1 MDEAKMSRRC
11 EDEIAAAREGAA
23 AQRHRQEQLDRRPK
37 VALLVDTDSWA
48 FWNIA
53 QQLCRHLGGRFEFR
67 VIPTAVIG
75 NVVQAF
81 LAARDCDVVHVFWRE
96 YLRQLEY
103 PYCRTYVEYLG
114 GRYDE
119 FLRSVVK
126 RPVVSTAIY
135 DHLWLDEDALAQRQA
150 VYRELADAYYVCS
163 PRLDAIY
170 RRIASYPDPLMVLE
184 DGVDLGLFFP
194 QNLGRLDDPGSRE
207 VVVGWTGNSNW
218 SAELGEFKGVRTI
231 LEPAV
236 ERIRAQGVRARLEL
250 ADCAHAAPIPHQ
262 RMVDYYAK
270 IDLYVCTSSME
281 GTPNPVLEAMA
292 CGVPVI
298 STDVGVVPQ
307 AFGPRQAEFILKERS
322 VDGLVRALRKLCA
335 EPRLRRELSAENL
348 ASIRTWSWQIKA
360 QAFGEY
366 FTRCLAPGSTRVRA
380 GFEAAVPGVT
390 A

>member
-1 MDEAKMSRRC
+1 
-11 EDEIAAAREGAA
+11 
-23 AQRHRQEQLDRRPK
+23 

-75 NVVQAF
+75 NVIQSF

-126 RPVVSTAIY
+126 RPVLSTAIY
-135 DHLWLDEDALAQRQA
+135 DHLWLEEDALAQRRA

-163 PRLDAIY
+163 ARLGEIY
-170 RRIASYPDPLMVLE
+170 RGIASYPDPLMVLE
-184 DGVDLGLFFP
+184 DGVDLDLFFP
-194 QNLGRLDDPGSRE
+194 QNLGRLDDPGDRE

-218 SAELGEFKGVRTI
+218 SAELGDFKGVRTL

-250 ADCAHAAPIPHQ
+250 ADCAHAVQIPHH

-298 STDVGVVPQ
+298 STDVGVIRE
-307 AFGPRQAEFILKERS
+307 AFGPRQAEFILEERS
-322 VDGLVRALRKLCA
+322 VPALARALRTLCS

-348 ASIRTWSWQIKA
+348 TSIRTWSWQTRA

-366 FTRCLAPGSTRVRA
+366 FTRCLALASTRTRT
-380 GFEAAVPGVT
+380 GFGAAVPG
-390 A
+390 AAA